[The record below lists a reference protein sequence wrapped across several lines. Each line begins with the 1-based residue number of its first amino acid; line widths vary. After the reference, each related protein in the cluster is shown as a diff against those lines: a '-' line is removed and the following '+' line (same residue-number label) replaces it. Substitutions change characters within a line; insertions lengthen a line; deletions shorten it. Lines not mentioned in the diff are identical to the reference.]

1 MNIKQHV
8 RRFGF
13 VISGMV
19 LIGSILGTQL
29 VDAATYYV
37 ATTGNDA
44 NLGTSSQP
52 VKTIPQGI
60 SKLQSG
66 DTLVIKPGTYAQRIS
81 NIPSGTSE
89 TNRTVIKAEQAGTV
103 ILKPSGAGHIALVG
117 SSGQYITL
125 EGLIIDGANTTSGY
139 GLRLERNSD
148 FSQQANH
155 ITVRNLE
162 VRNTI
167 NSCIGV
173 AGHHHLLTGL
183 YVHHCNPT
191 SSSSRGVHGL
201 YWSARDSILENT
213 LVSTVSGYGIQLYDS
228 GRADQIVNN
237 LLRNNIFTKNGLG
250 GVTVYGNNNKFYNNV
265 LYDNNH
271 GLETRYSGN
280 IVCNNIAY
288 GNRQQNLADY
298 GSGNTFSHNL
308 VNSNPKFVNTAAGD
322 FRLRSDSPAID
333 QGMALS
339 EAPKDYAGV
348 LRPQGAGYD
357 IGAYEYKS
365 TPSTS
370 VSAPA
375 NLRIITAD

>member
-1 MNIKQHV
+1 MNIRQNV
-8 RRFGF
+8 RRLGSF
-13 VISGMV
+13 ISGV
-19 LIGSILGTQL
+19 ILTGSIFGAQL

-117 SSGQYITL
+117 SSRQYITL

-148 FSQQANH
+148 FSQVANH
-155 ITVRNLE
+155 IILRNLE
-162 VRNTI
+162 VRNTRS
-167 NSCIGV
+167 SCIGV
-173 AGHHHLLTGL
+173 AGHSHLLTGL

-191 SSSSRGVHGL
+191 SDSRLGVHGL

-213 LVSTVSGYGIQLYDS
+213 LVSTVSGLGIQLYDS

-237 LLRNNIFTKNGLG
+237 ILRNNIFTKAAKG
-250 GVTVYGNNNKFYNNV
+250 GVTLYAYNNKIYNNV
-265 LYDNNH
+265 FYDNTY
-271 GLETRYSGN
+271 GLETRFSGN
-280 IVCNNIAY
+280 IIRNNIAY
-288 GNRQQNLADY
+288 GNTIQNLADY

-333 QGMALS
+333 RGMALS
-339 EAPKDYAGV
+339 EVPKDYAGV
-348 LRPQGAGYD
+348 LRPQGAGHD